1 MARLVR
7 RLVDKGL
14 DMKGFTI
21 LHHQNR
27 ILLCLVATSI
37 LLLTACSLEGQ
48 GSASSGATPTPL
60 PTPIV
65 PEKPLYTVEQGT
77 VVNTLE
83 FTGRVSPVLEEELFF
98 KSDGFVADV
107 YVDRGDQVSAGE
119 LLAEL
124 EIGDLQNRL
133 AQQQLALQT
142 AELTLDKAEETAA
155 DQLLEAQIN
164 LDKLNLQ
171 LEREQANPG
180 SARTT
185 AAAVSLEA
193 AQRELAD
200 AQEAYDT
207 AWEPARDWELNMT
220 KPSCL
225 PGQGGAVP
233 CTGLPLRDQ
242 LESERAATERRLA
255 AAEDSLAIARADYSD
270 AFASRSADAYSAQI
284 LEKDIELAEHRIEQ
298 LQRGVDPLL
307 TLDMERTRLEIA
319 ATNQQIGDAQLI
331 APFDGEVLSV
341 ALGPGDSANA
351 FRTVIVLADPGAL
364 EVTAELGSDQLRE
377 MSVGQA
383 ATISLRSRPEDEMT
397 GFVRQLPYPYGGGT
411 AETNEDDTAAR
422 IAFDDPN
429 VPLEMG
435 ELATVVIV
443 LEEKSDALW
452 LPPAAIRT
460 FQGRDFVVVQNT
472 DGSQQRVDVRL
483 GIESEERVEI
493 LEGLERGQ
501 TVVGE

>member
-1 MARLVR
+1 M
-7 RLVDKGL
+7 GI
-14 DMKGFTI
+14 DMK
-21 LHHQNR
+21 R
-27 ILLCLVATSI
+27 IKSLQFRDRFLIWLMVVSALS
-37 LLLTACSLEGQ
+37 LTACSLDDP
-48 GSASSGATPTPL
+48 SAASSGATPTPL

-98 KSDGFVADV
+98 KSDGFVAEV
-107 YVDRGDQVSAGE
+107 YVDRGVQVSEGD

-142 AELTLDKAEETAA
+142 AELTLEQAEETAS

-164 LDKLNLQ
+164 LDKLTLQ
-171 LEREQANPG
+171 LAQEQTNPG
-180 SARTT
+180 SGRTT
-185 AAAVSLEA
+185 AAAVGLEA

-207 AWEPARDWELNMT
+207 AWEPARDWELNMRE
-220 KPSCL
+220 PSCL

-255 AAEDSLAIARADYSD
+255 RAQDNLAIARADYND
-270 AFASRSADAYSAQI
+270 AFASRSADTYSAQI

-307 TLDMERTRLEIA
+307 ALDLERTRLEIA
-319 ATNQQIGDAQLI
+319 ATNQQINDAQLI
-331 APFDGEVLSV
+331 APFDGEILSV
-341 ALGPGDSANA
+341 ALGPGDNASA
-351 FRTVIVLADPGAL
+351 FRTVIVLADPGSL
-364 EVTAELGSDQLRE
+364 EVTAELGADQLRE
-377 MSVGQA
+377 MSVGQE
-383 ATISLRSRPEDEMT
+383 ATISLRNRPEDEMS

-411 AETNEDDTAAR
+411 VEASEDDTAAR
-422 IAFDDPN
+422 ITFDDPS
-429 VPLEMG
+429 VSLEMG

-443 LEEKSDALW
+443 LEEKSDVLW

-460 FQGRDFVVVQNT
+460 FQGRNFVVVQDE
-472 DGSQQRVDVRL
+472 DGSQRRVDVRL
-483 GIESEERVEI
+483 GIESDERVEI
-493 LEGLERGQ
+493 LDGLERGE

>member
-1 MARLVR
+1 
-7 RLVDKGL
+7 
-14 DMKGFTI
+14 MK
-21 LHHQNR
+21 R
-27 ILLCLVATSI
+27 IKSLQFRDRFLIWLMVVSALS
-37 LLLTACSLEGQ
+37 LTACSLDDP
-48 GSASSGATPTPL
+48 SAASSGATPTPL

-98 KSDGFVADV
+98 KSDGFVAEV
-107 YVDRGDQVSAGE
+107 YVDRGVQVSEGD

-142 AELTLDKAEETAA
+142 AELTLEQAEETAS

-164 LDKLNLQ
+164 LDKLTLQ
-171 LEREQANPG
+171 LAQEQTNPG
-180 SARTT
+180 SGRTT
-185 AAAVSLEA
+185 AAAVGLEA

-207 AWEPARDWELNMT
+207 AWEPARDWELNMRE
-220 KPSCL
+220 PSCL

-255 AAEDSLAIARADYSD
+255 RAQDNLAIARADYND
-270 AFASRSADAYSAQI
+270 AFASRSADTYSAQI

-307 TLDMERTRLEIA
+307 ALDLERTRLEIA
-319 ATNQQIGDAQLI
+319 ATNQQINDAQLI
-331 APFDGEVLSV
+331 APFDGEILSV
-341 ALGPGDSANA
+341 ALGPGDNASA
-351 FRTVIVLADPGAL
+351 FRTVIVLADPGSL
-364 EVTAELGSDQLRE
+364 EVTAELGADQLRE
-377 MSVGQA
+377 MSVGQE
-383 ATISLRSRPEDEMT
+383 ATISLRNRPEDEMS

-411 AETNEDDTAAR
+411 VEASEDDTAAR
-422 IAFDDPN
+422 ITFDDPS
-429 VPLEMG
+429 VSLEMG

-443 LEEKSDALW
+443 LEEKSDVLW

-460 FQGRDFVVVQNT
+460 FQGRNFVVVQDE
-472 DGSQQRVDVRL
+472 DGSQRRVDVRL
-483 GIESEERVEI
+483 GIESDERVEI
-493 LEGLERGQ
+493 LDGLERGE